1 MKNFIHIFILMN
13 FFIFGAHKVKVG
25 AYLFPP
31 YLNIS
36 NTNTSGKTVDLIN
49 ALNSTQN
56 KYKFEVVVT
65 SPKRRYADLENKF
78 DIIFFEDNN
87 WGWKGKNIESI
98 SLSMK
103 DRELFISLT
112 DYYSDTNFVK
122 DIKTK
127 KILIT
132 RGFHYAFANFNSSE
146 DYLTKNFNAVI
157 TNSPQNTMDFLFS
170 GRAQIAIITE
180 SFLKVYLSKYPEK
193 KEKILI
199 NETPDQIYELV
210 AIKNKKSAISIEE
223 LSNLI
228 EKLKKEN
235 KYKYIFE

>member
-1 MKNFIHIFILMN
+1 MKKFIYIFLI
-13 FFIFGAHKVKVG
+13 IGSVAFGAQNIKVG

-31 YLNIS
+31 YVNIS
-36 NTNTSGKTVDLIN
+36 NNVASGKTVELIK
-49 ALNSTQN
+49 ALNNIQN
-56 KYKFEVVVT
+56 KYKFELVIT
-65 SPKRRYADLENKF
+65 SPKRRYNDLENKF
-78 DIIFFEDNN
+78 DLIFFEDIN
-87 WGWKGKNIESI
+87 WGWSGKNIEFT
-98 SLSMK
+98 SLFTK

-132 RGFHYAFANFNSSE
+132 RGFHYAFANFNASE

-180 SFLKVYLSKYPEK
+180 SFLQTYLNKNPNK

-199 NETPDQIYELV
+199 NETPDQIYDLV
-210 AIKNKKSAISIEE
+210 AIKSKKSAMSIIE
-223 LSNLI
+223 LESLI